1 MVLAGGKTVDQKTT
15 RVPCAE
21 VQALPFRG
29 ECSILS
35 ASKLSDNNKKKLERL
50 GCRSP
55 EMKEPENLSRED
67 QTVVLFEFGGNGEAA
82 AALVRSLRGRS
93 NSSIADKLTF
103 QDGLRMEKE
112 ATTPEYKTGRRR
124 TKKDLTC
131 PREKLY

>member
-1 MVLAGGKTVDQKTT
+1 
-15 RVPCAE
+15 
-21 VQALPFRG
+21 
-29 ECSILS
+29 
-35 ASKLSDNNKKKLERL
+35 
-50 GCRSP
+50 
-55 EMKEPENLSRED
+55 MKEPENLSRED

-82 AALVRSLRGRS
+82 AAFVRSLRGRS

-131 PREKLY
+131 PREKLYQGLVGSDGRGLEAGLGSFVVRFPDVKVFFSAE